1 MKDEALI
8 SQYVEMEP
16 RRPSPAE
23 ARLRDS
29 GVPIWA
35 VVGHYLAVDR
45 DLYAVAHDYD
55 ISFDEVAAA
64 VAYYRRHRQ
73 VIDAR
78 LAENSAAVS

>member
-1 MKDEALI
+1 MKDDALI
-8 SQYVEMEP
+8 GRYLEMAP

-23 ARLRDS
+23 ALLRNS

-35 VVGHYLAVDR
+35 LVGHYLAVDR
-45 DLYAVAHDYD
+45 DRYVVAHDYD
-55 ISFDEVAAA
+55 ISLDEVAAA

-73 VIDAR
+73 VIDTR